1 MIPGAVL
8 YGHGANAFA
17 TYPGITRAKKA
28 NHLWLPLA
36 AIEGETTRAQH
47 GRARSETEQLHRAIN
62 AFAHFLNQ
70 STPDGLIS
78 HELRAPAEPVAAAPR
93 QTEHV
98 QLPEQAP
105 GPPPRRVSARAA
117 RAVSPSVAQARW
129 REAER
134 QAQLRTPLV
143 DTGLA
148 PEPDP
153 QPAGAPGIPDV
164 VGDVAGD
171 HQEQAAEHAEM
182 SDAQRAQLDRL
193 RLDSEMRAV
202 PRWELRPYGTYS
214 DSNLRAAISGFLD
227 DAEEAEERAAEAV
240 EAFRVLHERME
251 QEREEGASRGA
262 KWAQDAGAVLDTAV
276 GHLTKAVKEAEALAA
291 AEKQAKGA
299 REILPEVEKRLK
311 ASRLSLRLAFTS
323 KKEVKGV
330 HEHVLGEAIAGEDE
344 AKRAKRASEK
354 AKAKA
359 WETVRDSEYAEAFTA
374 GRFAPKE
381 LHEIAEK
388 FAEMRAALP
397 QQGHRK
403 DELDEN
409 ELADLSKT
417 ARTQAKKADDARG
430 HAELA
435 AVEQKQRQVIAEK
448 YPELHNAETKG
459 RAAEQQPKPKPKV
472 VRQQPVPAASAA
484 LARQAQKG
492 PRQRP

>member
-1 MIPGAVL
+1 M
-8 YGHGANAFA
+8 
-17 TYPGITRAKKA
+17 
-28 NHLWLPLA
+28 
-36 AIEGETTRAQH
+36 
-47 GRARSETEQLHRAIN
+47 
-62 AFAHFLNQ
+62 
-70 STPDGLIS
+70 
-78 HELRAPAEPVAAAPR
+78 AAAPR

-98 QLPEQAP
+98 QVPQQAP

-171 HQEQAAEHAEM
+171 HQEQAAELPEM
-182 SDAQRAQLDRL
+182 NEEQRAQVDRL
-193 RLDSEMRAV
+193 RLESDMRTV
-202 PRWELRPYGTYS
+202 PRWEMRPYGTYS
-214 DSNLRAAISGFLD
+214 DSDLRTAISGFLD
-227 DAEEAEERAAEAV
+227 DAEEAEERAAQAV

-251 QEREEGASRGA
+251 QEKAEGTSRGA

-276 GHLTKAVKEAEALAA
+276 GHLTTAVKEAEARAA

-330 HEHVLGEAIAGEDE
+330 HEHILGEAIAGEDE
-344 AKRAKRASEK
+344 AMRAKRASEK

-359 WETVRDSEYAEAFTA
+359 WATVRDSEYSEAFGA

-388 FAEMRAALP
+388 FADMRAALP
-397 QQGHRK
+397 QQAHRK

-409 ELADLSKT
+409 ELADLSKA
-417 ARTQAKKADDARG
+417 ARTAAKKSADARG

-435 AVEQKQRQVIAEK
+435 AGEQKQRRNIAEK
-448 YPELHNAETKG
+448 YPKLHDAETKA
-459 RAAEQQPKPKPKV
+459 RAAHAAQPKPKV
-472 VRQQPVPAASAA
+472 VQQQQHVPAASAA
-484 LARQAQKG
+484 LAQQQAQKG
-492 PRQRP
+492 HRLR